1 MLRPVRALINFP
13 SVAHI
18 LQFQNVGAVLR
29 WRKKLKIDLC
39 TSLSIALRAKVTKF
53 AHFESCERSLAP

>member
-1 MLRPVRALINFP
+1 MLRPVRALKNFP

-18 LQFQNVGAVLR
+18 LQFQIVGAMSQ

-39 TSLSIALRAKVTKF
+39 TLLSIALRAKVTKC